1 MEQQSARLRNTGFL
15 TFFFSG
21 ICAISAGVVVSLLQ
35 ERYGFAYGMTGTL
48 LSLMSIG
55 NLIAG
60 FLVGVLPGALGMKR
74 SVLLLTIGYAVGYA
88 IMGLTGAVALLA
100 VAFFVVGIAKGSVIN
115 TCTILVSD
123 HSADRTRGMNLMHSC
138 YACGALLCPFLIAA
152 AARVSTELAV
162 FLLAAVGLVL
172 WLVYVFTPLHG
183 GKSKSSTEKEAIDW
197 SFLRS
202 ARFWLLTGLL
212 FFQNAAEQS
221 VNGWMVTYFK
231 GSGIIAGTLAAY
243 TVTVMWGAT
252 LVGRLLIA
260 FVFPLKNPRKA
271 MVGMSV
277 LCTVFYVLLV
287 MAHTQGAAI
296 ALLFAF
302 AISMSGLNPTAVASA
317 GRMTSVTSMGIMLP
331 VASRVGRPAPMAAA
345 IGSSMIFTRLAPAFS
360 AASLTARRSTAVTP
374 EGMQIMTRALVK
386 MVPCNALRINSC
398 SMVVVMSKSAMTPS
412 FRGRTATMEPGVLP
426 MTSFAS
432 LPT

>member
-35 ERYGFAYGMTGTL
+35 EEYGFAYGMTGTL

-74 SVLLLTIGYAVGYA
+74 SVLLLTIGYAVGYSL
-88 IMGLTGAVALLA
+88 MGLTGAVAVLA
-100 VAFFVVGIAKGSVIN
+100 LAFFLVGIAKGSVMN

-123 HSADRTRGMNLMHSC
+123 NSASRTRGMNLMHSC

-152 AARVSTELAV
+152 AARVSPALAV
-162 FLLAAVGLVL
+162 FLLAVLGLML
-172 WLVYVFTPLHG
+172 WLVYGFTPLG
-183 GKSKSSTEKEAIDW
+183 GGSRKTARTKEVIDW
-197 SFLRS
+197 SFLH
-202 ARFWLLTGLL
+202 APRFWLLTGLL
-212 FFQNAAEQS
+212 FCQNAAEQS
-221 VNGWMVTYFK
+221 VTGWMVTYFK
-231 GSGIIAGTLAAY
+231 GSGIIAGSLAAY

-252 LVGRLLIA
+252 LVARLLIA
-260 FVFPLKNPRKA
+260 FVFPFKNPRKA

-287 MAHTQGAAI
+287 RADTQGMAI
-296 ALLFAF
+296 VLLFAF
-302 AISMSGLNPTAVASA
+302 AFSMAGLNPTAVASA

-331 VASRVGRPAPMAAA
+331 AASSGAILMPWIIGIVAEKAGLAAGMASNIVSCVGL
-345 IGSSMIFTRLAPAFS
+345 IIFTLLVARL
-360 AASLTARRSTAVTP
+360 P
-374 EGMQIMTRALVK
+374 E
-386 MVPCNALRINSC
+386 
-398 SMVVVMSKSAMTPS
+398 
-412 FRGRTATMEPGVLP
+412 E
-426 MTSFAS
+426 
-432 LPT
+432 

>member
-1 MEQQSARLRNTGFL
+1 MEQQNTRLRNAGFA

-48 LSLMSIG
+48 LSLMSVG
-55 NLIAG
+55 NLLAG
-60 FLVGVLPGALGMKR
+60 LLMGMLPSALGMKR
-74 SVLLLTIGYAVGYA
+74 SVLLLTIGYAVGYGL
-88 IMGLTGAVALLA
+88 MGLTGLPILLA
-100 VAFFVVGIAKGSVIN
+100 LAFFIVGIAKGSVLN
-115 TCTILVSD
+115 TCTILVSGN
-123 HSADRTRGMNLMHSC
+123 SADRTRGMNTMHAC
-138 YACGALLCPFLIAA
+138 YACGALLCPFLISAA
-152 AARVSTELAV
+152 ASVSTTLAV
-162 FLLAAVGLVL
+162 LALAALGLVL
-172 WLVYVFTPLHG
+172 WLVYLFTPMAG
-183 GKSKSSTEKEAIDW
+183 RAKAKEAVTDW

-202 ARFWLLTGLL
+202 SRFWLLTGLL
-212 FFQNAAEQS
+212 FCQNAAEQS

-296 ALLFAF
+296 ALLFGF

-331 VASRVGRPAPMAAA
+331 VASSGAILMPWVIGMVAERAGLAAGMASN
-345 IGSSMIFTRLAPAFS
+345 I
-360 AASLTARRSTAVTP
+360 
-374 EGMQIMTRALVK
+374 
-386 MVPCNALRINSC
+386 VPCVGL
-398 SMVVVMSKSAMTPS
+398 VVFTLLVA
-412 FRGRTATMEPGVLP
+412 RLP
-426 MTSFAS
+426 EE
-432 LPT
+432 

>member
-35 ERYGFAYGMTGTL
+35 EEYGFAYGMTGTL

-74 SVLLLTIGYAVGYA
+74 SVLLLTIGYAVGYSL
-88 IMGLTGAVALLA
+88 MGLTGAMAVLAL
-100 VAFFVVGIAKGSVIN
+100 AFFLVGIAKGSVMN

-123 HSADRTRGMNLMHSC
+123 NSANRTRGMNLMHSC

-152 AARVSTELAV
+152 AARVSTALAV
-162 FLLAAVGLVL
+162 FLLAVLGLML
-172 WLVYVFTPLHG
+172 WLVYGFTPLG
-183 GKSKSSTEKEAIDW
+183 GGSQKTARTKEVIDW
-197 SFLRS
+197 SFLH
-202 ARFWLLTGLL
+202 APRFWLLTGLL
-212 FFQNAAEQS
+212 FCQNAAEQS
-221 VNGWMVTYFK
+221 VTGWMVTYFK
-231 GSGIIAGTLAAY
+231 GNGIIAGSLAAY

-252 LVGRLLIA
+252 LVARLLIA
-260 FVFPLKNPRKA
+260 FVFPFRNPRKA

-287 MAHTQGAAI
+287 MAHTQGMAI

-302 AISMSGLNPTAVASA
+302 AFSMAGLNPTAVASA

-331 VASRVGRPAPMAAA
+331 
-345 IGSSMIFTRLAPAFS
+345 
-360 AASLTARRSTAVTP
+360 AASSGAILMPWIIGIVAEKAGLAA
-374 EGMQIMTRALVK
+374 GMASNI
-386 MVPCNALRINSC
+386 VPCVGLIVFTLLAAR
-398 SMVVVMSKSAMTPS
+398 
-412 FRGRTATMEPGVLP
+412 LP
-426 MTSFAS
+426 EE
-432 LPT
+432 

>member
-48 LSLMSIG
+48 LSLMSVG
-55 NLIAG
+55 NLLAG
-60 FLVGVLPGALGMKR
+60 LLIGMLPSVLGMKP
-74 SVLLLTIGYAVGYA
+74 SVLLLTIGYAVGYG
-88 IMGLTGAVALLA
+88 IMGLTGVEILLA

-152 AARVSTELAV
+152 AAKVSTELAV
-162 FLLAAVGLVL
+162 FLLAALGLVL
-172 WLVYVFTPLHG
+172 WLVYAFTPLGG
-183 GKSKSSTEKEAIDW
+183 GKAKNAKEKQAIDW

-202 ARFWLLTGLL
+202 ARFWMLTGLL

-252 LVGRLLIA
+252 LVARLLIA
-260 FVFPLKNPRKA
+260 FVFPFKSPRKA

-277 LCTVFYVLLV
+277 LCTIFYVLLV
-287 MAHTQGAAI
+287 MAHTQVMAI
-296 ALLFAF
+296 VLLFAF
-302 AISMSGLNPTAVASA
+302 AFSMAGLNP
-317 GRMTSVTSMGIMLP
+317 
-331 VASRVGRPAPMAAA
+331 
-345 IGSSMIFTRLAPAFS
+345 IFTGGVVKGNGISAQRHISPPA
-360 AASLTARRSTAVTP
+360 
-374 EGMQIMTRALVK
+374 AL
-386 MVPCNALRINSC
+386 PPA
-398 SMVVVMSKSAMTPS
+398 
-412 FRGRTATMEPGVLP
+412 G
-426 MTSFAS
+426 
-432 LPT
+432 